1 MDRALVEKVW
11 QRAGHR
17 CEYCQ
22 VLQIHDPLPF
32 EIDHIIAK
40 KHRGGSQL
48 RNLCLACLACNNH
61 KGPNVAG
68 LDPKTKK
75 IVPLFNPRRHKWHV
89 HFCWE
94 GAFLIGLTP
103 IGRATVEFLEIKLD
117 YRIDFRQGL
126 IDEGAFPS

>member
-61 KGPNVAG
+61 KGPNVADWI
-68 LDPKTKK
+68 LRPRK
-75 IVPLFNPRRHKWHV
+75 LFR
-89 HFCWE
+89 
-94 GAFLIGLTP
+94 FLI
-103 IGRATVEFLEIKLD
+103 RVATNGMCIFAGKA
-117 YRIDFRQGL
+117 R
-126 IDEGAFPS
+126 S